1 MALSTQDIGKK
12 IIKVVENQ
20 IDAEIEKLDNLSV
33 SELETIRKERLAK
46 MKKDNEEKK
55 VWLENGHGE
64 YSEIEESEF
73 FNTTKKSKN
82 VIAHFFKS
90 DSPRSKIMD
99 HHLKILAPQHLEA
112 KFVKLDAEKAPFL
125 TSRLNIR
132 VIPTVLI
139 VIDNVTKDKIVGFT
153 DLGNCDDFS
162 TEILKWRLAQS
173 GSLKYE
179 DDLFNPPEKTK
190 QNQKTKYV
198 IKTKKTIRSRQSDT
212 SESDED

>member
-1 MALSTQDIGKK
+1 MPKSK
-12 IIKVVENQ
+12 
-20 IDAEIEKLDNLSV
+20 KLDNLSV

-55 VWLENGHGE
+55 VWLENNR
-64 YSEIEESEF
+64 SFSIPQR
-73 FNTTKKSKN
+73 NRKN